1 MKHLTK
7 QQQKR
12 AVGKLLLKVFLR
24 YAQQRQ
30 EDCPEK
36 LDKEPQVSLHKRQ
49 PTSNKRGGDQWKK
62 PQ

>member
-1 MKHLTK
+1 MKHLTTRGRK
-7 QQQKR
+7 K

-30 EDCPEK
+30 KDCPEK
-36 LDKEPQVSLHKRQ
+36 LDKEPQVSLHKRP
-49 PTSNKRGGDQWKK
+49 PTSNKRGGHQWKK

>member
-1 MKHLTK
+1 MKHLTTRGRK
-7 QQQKR
+7 K

-30 EDCPEK
+30 KDCPEK
-36 LDKEPQVSLHKRQ
+36 LDKEPQVSLHRRQ